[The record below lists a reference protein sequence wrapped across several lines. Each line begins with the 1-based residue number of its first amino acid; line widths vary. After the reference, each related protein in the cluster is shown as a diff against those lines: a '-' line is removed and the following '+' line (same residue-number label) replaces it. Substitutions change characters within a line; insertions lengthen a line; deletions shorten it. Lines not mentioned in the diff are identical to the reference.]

1 MECDMSNDA
10 ASNKLLNLIQA
21 EFPDYHPLLSLARIA
36 HKTLENVG
44 IDEETQAPNEEV
56 ATLKLQAECHQTIAK
71 YTEAQ
76 LRSVELKAN
85 VKTDFGHLRVSLSK
99 PIPLDD
105 PSVINGV
112 AEEVGILDEPGDSN
126 D

>member
-1 MECDMSNDA
+1 MELVVG
-10 ASNKLLNLIQA
+10 LLVREALTPVPQ
-21 EFPDYHPLLSLARIA
+21 PQSLAEDD
-36 HKTLENVG
+36 LVG